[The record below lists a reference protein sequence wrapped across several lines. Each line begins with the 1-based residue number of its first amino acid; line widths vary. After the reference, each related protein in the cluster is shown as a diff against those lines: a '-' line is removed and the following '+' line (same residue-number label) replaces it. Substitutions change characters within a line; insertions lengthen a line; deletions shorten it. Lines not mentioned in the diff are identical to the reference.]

1 MKPLIDTHAH
11 MADPVF
17 DRDRAEVLA
26 RARAAGVAAV
36 VAVAENLEEAR
47 RVLELAATHQGIAA
61 AAGLY
66 PAHLDPE
73 QAEELI
79 RFIRHH
85 GRDLVGIGEVG
96 LDYWLAKE
104 EPQREIQRAILSR
117 FVDLSQEL
125 DLPLNV
131 HSRSAGRYAV
141 ELLLARGAVK
151 VQLHAFD
158 GRASSAMPAVE
169 AGYLFSIPP
178 SVLRSQQKRKLVRGL
193 PLSSLLVETD
203 SPVLGPARGERNEP
217 ANAVLSVK
225 AIAELKGLE
234 PEEVREAVY
243 ENSLRLYGPRLFA

>member
-1 MKPLIDTHAH
+1 M
-11 MADPVF
+11 
-17 DRDRAEVLA
+17 
-26 RARAAGVAAV
+26 
-36 VAVAENLEEAR
+36 
-47 RVLELAATHQGIAA
+47 
-61 AAGLY
+61 
-66 PAHLDPE
+66 
-73 QAEELI
+73 
-79 RFIRHH
+79 
-85 GRDLVGIGEVG
+85 
-96 LDYWLAKE
+96 
-104 EPQREIQRAILSR
+104 
-117 FVDLSQEL
+117 
-125 DLPLNV
+125 NV